1 MKPREK
7 KNEWN
12 ENEETN
18 WRFRR
23 SHHTFGCMFVTIKI
37 VPQSTYALISLNENG
52 KVAGEHCLT
61 WAGEMHSAPVACAS
75 MYVCLCLY
83 LPLAPSKMTHRKK
96 CGGKVFRSFW
106 WFVCVG
112 VGRHCS
118 PTIQSWKFYYTP
130 MRINGTFNQ
139 FWHTP
144 KIKIAFSPGH
154 YTENASELHSEG
166 IEFLRALAAATTIT
180 IFAGSE

>member
-1 MKPREK
+1 MYISQVVIRKRDVKFGEPKLVAKTASNETEREK
-7 KNEWN
+7 KRMKRKW
-12 ENEETN
+12 ETN

-83 LPLAPSKMTHRKK
+83 LPLSLRLWICAR
-96 CGGKVFRSFW
+96 
-106 WFVCVG
+106 
-112 VGRHCS
+112 
-118 PTIQSWKFYYTP
+118 TIE
-130 MRINGTFNQ
+130 ND
-139 FWHTP
+139 TP
-144 KIKIAFSPGH
+144 KKMRWKSFSFVLVICLRWCWSPLQSH
-154 YTENASELHSEG
+154 HSKLKVLLYTDEN
-166 IEFLRALAAATTIT
+166 
-180 IFAGSE
+180 